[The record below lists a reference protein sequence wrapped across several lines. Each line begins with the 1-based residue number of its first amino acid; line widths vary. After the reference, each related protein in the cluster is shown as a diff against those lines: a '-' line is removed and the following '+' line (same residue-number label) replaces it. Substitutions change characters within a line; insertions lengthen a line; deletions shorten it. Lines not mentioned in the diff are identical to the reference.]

1 MIGNASANLNSEKEK
16 KKNRTIFCPTFEL
29 MQAQAKNN
37 ILHINLQRRFLA
49 SKT

>member
-1 MIGNASANLNSEKEK
+1 MIGNASANLNSETK

-37 ILHINLQRRFLA
+37 ILPINLQSRFLA

>member
-1 MIGNASANLNSEKEK
+1 MIGNASANLNSKK
-16 KKNRTIFCPTFEL
+16 KKNRTIFCPIFEL

-37 ILHINLQRRFLA
+37 ILPINLQRILA